1 VYYNGSA
8 AMNLASAA
16 SSNLLALTSLGVKQ
30 VAPNNFLV
38 AGTNQFFPPAAAP
51 TEAQI
56 EGSGGI
62 STGQAPGGPYG
73 DGNWVGSPWF
83 LANLSS
89 VAMRNCPTS
98 VIPTSQSRNFK
109 LTTQGDSS
117 KNSDAGNIL
126 LSIGDEIPIPVKPDT
141 LNAINAAGGVSPWS
155 SRIDAAT
162 KQNFT
167 QVTGIGSLLE
177 DQLQYQALNVYGGPD
192 RDDARLTVLWSV
204 MGQNNVRN
212 EAGADARDPDK
223 SGNKLDCSMA
233 DRNLEPSQQ
242 ACRSE
247 ATRFQITSPLLRVD
261 MPFPTVTIPPPP
273 PGLTAYQV
281 PRPTPPPPPPP
292 PPRPSH

>member
-1 VYYNGSA
+1 
-8 AMNLASAA
+8 
-16 SSNLLALTSLGVKQ
+16 
-30 VAPNNFLV
+30 
-38 AGTNQFFPPAAAP
+38 
-51 TEAQI
+51 
-56 EGSGGI
+56 
-62 STGQAPGGPYG
+62 
-73 DGNWVGSPWF
+73 
-83 LANLSS
+83 
-89 VAMRNCPTS
+89 
-98 VIPTSQSRNFK
+98 